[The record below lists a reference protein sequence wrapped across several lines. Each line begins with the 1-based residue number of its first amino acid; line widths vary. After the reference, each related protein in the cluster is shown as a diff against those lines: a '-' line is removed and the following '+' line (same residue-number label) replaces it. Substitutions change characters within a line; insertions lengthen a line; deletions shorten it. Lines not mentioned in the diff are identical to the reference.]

1 MSVAEAAINVLC
13 RVYLMKQIVR
23 QYSMDILKQIS
34 DVRRLHWLIPQEARE
49 DQVWHFPLIYVGFN
63 ILCGLLNLFIVVWN
77 YFVGYWL
84 GGIVIGRRTCNQEV
98 ASSAWCSFITTL
110 GKSFTPVCLCHQAV

>member
-49 DQVWHFPLIYVGFN
+49 DQV
-63 ILCGLLNLFIVVWN
+63 
-77 YFVGYWL
+77 
-84 GGIVIGRRTCNQEV
+84 
-98 ASSAWCSFITTL
+98 
-110 GKSFTPVCLCHQAV
+110 